1 MGPLNPVPGEGPSSE
16 LPFKFIWI
24 LVSRSQPHLC
34 APPSRPR
41 SSTSQMQD
49 GDIIELSGSDSEGP
63 PLKRESKE
71 ITLVSSELPGLS
83 ATLIA
88 KSKPATEQSK
98 ELNKLRKENQL
109 LKNERDIQKVEIA
122 RLQDELKT
130 ILLQLDDRTVRATS
144 QRSFSL
150 E

>member
-1 MGPLNPVPGEGPSSE
+1 
-16 LPFKFIWI
+16 
-24 LVSRSQPHLC
+24 
-34 APPSRPR
+34 
-41 SSTSQMQD
+41 MQD
-49 GDIIELSGSDSEGP
+49 DDIIELSDSDS
-63 PLKRESKE
+63 LKQESKE
-71 ITLVSSELPGLS
+71 ITLVGSELPGLS
-83 ATLIA
+83 ATLTA